1 MESDAEHLA
10 EHAVEL
16 VSAARQL
23 ADSVADPSTA
33 MHLPAALARVGEAL
47 DALTSPSSARRTR
60 SSPPAIRSSRSAA
73 DSTGRPRLA
82 GDLRV
87 RRAVVRTSG
96 AAPQLPLRGRR
107 NAATVPPGM
116 RTCQRAAR
124 RMTAPGR
131 ALVRPIDASS
141 RRRLTSLARAPDNE
155 LYDRGADLVEAAMAI
170 RRVAG
175 SPEAS
180 RAVPAVLGCI
190 ESALQ
195 ELEGRR
201 RRWNRP
207 WRRSHRPRPIVWT
220 GVLDRVAERMH
231 RGYANLQEALFD
243 AHAAAAAAR
252 SLTSRALGR
261 PSRRS

>member
-1 MESDAEHLA
+1 MGSHP
-10 EHAVEL
+10 H
-16 VSAARQL
+16 
-23 ADSVADPSTA
+23 
-33 MHLPAALARVGEAL
+33 
-47 DALTSPSSARRTR
+47 
-60 SSPPAIRSSRSAA
+60 
-73 DSTGRPRLA
+73 
-82 GDLRV
+82 
-87 RRAVVRTSG
+87 
-96 AAPQLPLRGRR
+96 
-107 NAATVPPGM
+107 
-116 RTCQRAAR
+116 
-124 RMTAPGR
+124 
-131 ALVRPIDASS
+131 
-141 RRRLTSLARAPDNE
+141 LARAPDNE

-195 ELEGRR
+195 ELEEATAALERAMAEVGATTPGCRDRR
-201 RRWNRP
+201 A
-207 WRRSHRPRPIVWT
+207 
-220 GVLDRVAERMH
+220 DRVAERTH